1 MKRFPVEIIRY
12 INSFLTI
19 LDILGLP
26 KNFEQELIQCLTD
39 CRDDQGYI
47 LKMPS
52 YYSKIRLTNQIDH
65 FKFKFDRHFGNTLR
79 LKLKKKKSQYKYIL
93 YFEEYGIDKIC
104 ITLSIKPSLE
114 CHDIDKIENEP
125 DLVIHSD
132 TFTDLGF
139 IHHYDLYDRNS
150 FSQGYSQL
158 LYQMSKLVH
167 DLSNHQP

>member
-12 INSFLTI
+12 IKSFLTI
-19 LDILGLP
+19 LDIFGLP
-26 KNFEQELIQCLTD
+26 QNFEQELIQCLTD

-52 YYSKIRLTNQIDH
+52 YYSKIRLTNQVDN
-65 FKFKFDRHFGNTLR
+65 FRFKFDCQIGDTLR

-93 YFEEYGIDKIC
+93 HLEEYEVDQIC
-104 ITLSIKPSLE
+104 ITLTIKPPLE
-114 CHDIDKIENEP
+114 CHDIDKIDNEP
-125 DLVIHSD
+125 DLVIHCD

-139 IHHYDLYDRNS
+139 IYYYDLYDRNS
-150 FSQGYSQL
+150 FCQGYCQA
-158 LYQMSKLVH
+158 LYQMSQLVH